1 MKRNSSWRRLMW
13 ISLSLFFAW
22 LAWDAWTR
30 EEYFRAAITGAL
42 TLVYFLTPWF
52 DHRPRPLSDSDLVE
66 HLSSA
71 ERKRFDELTG
81 RPALIGLIAF
91 AGLLIAGQVA
101 EELMGR
107 PWFHIFFFV
116 GAAVLLIVEY
126 FVSNRVQRF
135 LRSTE
140 YARDHTLDSAQHGAS
155 F

>member
-1 MKRNSSWRRLMW
+1 MQRNPPWRRLMW
-13 ISLSLFFAW
+13 IPLSLFFTW

-42 TLVYFLTPWF
+42 TLAYLLTRWF
-52 DHRPRPLSDSDLVE
+52 DRPPRPLSDSDLVK
-66 HLSSA
+66 HLTSA

-81 RPALIGLIAF
+81 RPALIGFIAF
-91 AGLLIAGQVA
+91 MGLLIAGQVA

-107 PWFHIFFFV
+107 PWFHICFFV

-126 FVSNRVQRF
+126 FVSKRVQRF

-140 YARDHTLDSAQHGAS
+140 YERDHTLDSAQRDAS
-155 F
+155 L